1 MKTAVF
7 STQGWVRDSFDQA
20 NQGSGS
26 SDSSHELTYL
36 EPRLGPETV
45 PLAADHQAVCAF
57 VNDELSAEVLD
68 GLAELGVRLIAM
80 RCAGV
85 NNVDVQH
92 AGELGIGVARVPA
105 YSPHAVAEHALG
117 MILSLNRRFHR
128 AYSRV
133 RDGNFALGGLL
144 GFDMHGKTIGVIGT
158 GKIGRTFA
166 QLLSGFGMAI
176 LAYDKYPDEQW
187 AAEHSVRY
195 VQPAELYRESDIISL
210 HCPLTPETHHLIN
223 DSAIVE
229 MKPGIMIINT
239 SRGPLI
245 DTDAVIDGLK
255 SGKIGNLGLD
265 VYEEESS
272 LFYADLSDQVIQDDT
287 FMRLLT
293 FPNVLIT
300 AHQAFFTRE
309 AISNIA
315 TTTLANISEFENSG
329 RSRNQVEG

>member
-7 STQGWVRDSFDQA
+7 STQGWVRDSFDHA

-26 SDSSHELTYL
+26 SDSSHELTYF

-85 NNVDVQH
+85 NNVDVKH

-105 YSPHAVAEHALG
+105 YSPYAVAEHALG

-158 GKIGRTFA
+158 GKIGGTFA
-166 QLLSGFGMAI
+166 RLLAGFGMTV
-176 LAYDKYPDEQW
+176 LGYDKYPNEQW

-195 VQPAELYRESDIISL
+195 VELVELYRESDIISL

-223 DSAIVE
+223 DSAIAE